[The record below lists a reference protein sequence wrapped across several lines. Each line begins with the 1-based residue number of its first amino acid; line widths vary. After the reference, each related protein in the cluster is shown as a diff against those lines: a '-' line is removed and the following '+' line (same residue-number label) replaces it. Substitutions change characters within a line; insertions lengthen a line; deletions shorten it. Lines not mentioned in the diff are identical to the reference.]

1 MSVVKNNDTVKV
13 NYTGTF
19 SNGEVFDTSK
29 GREPLEFKV
38 GAGQMIPGFEKA
50 VLGMALDEVKNIT
63 IPAAEA
69 YGEPN
74 DEMLQKISKDQLPP
88 DLKPEVGQ
96 ELASTLPNGQQMIVK
111 VAEVNEDSIV
121 IDANHPLAGKDLNFE
136 IQVMEIR

>member
-50 VLGMALDEVKNIT
+50 VLGMSKDEVKNIT
-63 IPAAEA
+63 IPASEA
-69 YGEPN
+69 YGEPKA
-74 DEMLQKISKDQLPP
+74 EMLQKVSKDQLPS
-88 DLKPEVGQ
+88 DLKPQVGQ

-111 VAEVNEDSIV
+111 VAEVNDDNIV

-136 IQVMEIR
+136 IQVMEIS